1 MTETKKRIQE
11 LTKAEL
17 EIMQV
22 VWKIGHEFVVRDVH
36 ELLPDPRP
44 AYSTVSTIVRIL
56 DTKGFLSHKTYGHS
70 NVYQAAVS
78 KEDYTDSY
86 MHGVLTTDYYAH
98 VFGPAEDVQTVHD
111 RGVAA
116 REKSDKDEKQ
126 GEDTSGS

>member
-44 AYSTVSTIVRIL
+44 AYSTVSIVRIL

-86 MHGVLTTDYYAH
+86 MHGVLNSFFGGSVSSLVNYFSQRNSISVQETD
-98 VFGPAEDVQTVHD
+98 EILRILDD
-111 RGVAA
+111 
-116 REKSDKDEKQ
+116 DKK
-126 GEDTSGS
+126 

>member
-56 DTKGFLSHKTYGHS
+56 DTKGFLSQQGRLHRLLHARS
-70 NVYQAAVS
+70 A
-78 KEDYTDSY
+78 EL
-86 MHGVLTTDYYAH
+86 VLWR
-98 VFGPAEDVQTVHD
+98 FG
-111 RGVAA
+111 
-116 REKSDKDEKQ
+116 
-126 GEDTSGS
+126 

>member
-1 MTETKKRIQE
+1 MAETKKRIQE
-11 LTKAEL
+11 LTRAEL

-36 ELLPDPRP
+36 ELLPDPKP

-86 MHGVLTTDYYAH
+86 MHGVLNSFFGGSVSRLVNYFSQRNSISVEETD
-98 VFGPAEDVQTVHD
+98 EILRILDD
-111 RGVAA
+111 
-116 REKSDKDEKQ
+116 DKK
-126 GEDTSGS
+126 